1 MCSECNE
8 DLKKY
13 RFNSRDNGYET
24 GLSRDERYILN
35 KIHSEYIQ
43 KLELEWINKS
53 QKETHVQ

>member
-43 KLELEWINKS
+43 KTYNFQTLAES
-53 QKETHVQ
+53 PSSTP